1 MSREQIHLLASK
13 ILHLEK
19 YAGCLRK
26 EAMSARIRLRDEQR
40 ANANLKAQIAT
51 LERQMANANRAKKPP
66 LVVAVGKAGGI

>member
-1 MSREQIHLLASK
+1 MSREQIHLLARK

-26 EAMSARIRLRDEQR
+26 EAMRARIRLRDEQR
-40 ANANLKAQIAT
+40 
-51 LERQMANANRAKKPP
+51 ANANRAKKPP